1 MQKFELLAYNIIS
14 FISDILK
21 SLDLEI
27 HPN

>member
-14 FISDILK
+14 FISDILN